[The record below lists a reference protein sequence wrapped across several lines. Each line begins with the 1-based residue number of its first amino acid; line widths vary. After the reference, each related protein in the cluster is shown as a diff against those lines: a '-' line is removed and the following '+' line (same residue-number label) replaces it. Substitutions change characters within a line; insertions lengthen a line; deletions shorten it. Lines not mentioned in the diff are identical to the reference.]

1 MNGPMA
7 RLRRFV
13 ADDHRTPAYHES
25 LEALVAALGPGERI
39 LSVGGGPMRQIPPL
53 LNLNIAQHPN
63 VDVVGDAHH
72 LPFADAA
79 LPAVFCEAVLEH
91 LEDPVRAVAEMHR
104 VLRPGGLALAVT
116 PFLVAF
122 HGYPSH
128 FQNFTDKGHELLFTR
143 AGFELLRSGPC
154 VGPGYVLAA
163 LTAQTLDSFLP
174 RPMAVPARWLWRPFA
189 LGLRQLDR
197 WWVHHPNARIMCA
210 TTYVFAR
217 KP

>member
-1 MNGPMA
+1 MLA
-7 RLRRFV
+7 RLRQI
-13 ADDHRTPAYHES
+13 ATDDHRTPAFYES
-25 LEALVAALGPGERI
+25 LDALVRALGPGERI
-39 LSVGGGPMRQIPPL
+39 LSVGGGPMRQIPQF
-53 LNLNIAQHPN
+53 LNLNIEQFTN
-63 VDVVGDAHH
+63 VDVVGDAHR
-72 LPFADAA
+72 LPFADNT

-91 LEDPVRAVAEMHR
+91 VEDPNQAVAEMFR

-143 AGFELLRSGPC
+143 AGFAIARSGPC
-154 VGPGYVLAA
+154 VGPGYVLAS

-197 WWVHHPNARIMCA
+197 WWVHHPNARMMCS